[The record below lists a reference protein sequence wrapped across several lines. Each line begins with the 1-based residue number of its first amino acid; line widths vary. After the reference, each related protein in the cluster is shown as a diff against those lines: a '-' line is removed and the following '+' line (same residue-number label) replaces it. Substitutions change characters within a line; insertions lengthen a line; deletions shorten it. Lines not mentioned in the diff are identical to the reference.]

1 MNLHATMVFLLFSIL
16 ISTAS
21 AAEKIVMLR
30 HAEKSAMGL
39 GQLNCQGLNRAL
51 ALPNILIKMFGA
63 PSVIYTPN
71 PGVRKKDQ
79 GQLYN
84 YIRPLATIEPT
95 AIRLGMPVNT
105 AFGFDDIKSLK
116 EALLNPIYSNSVIYV
131 VWEHHLLE
139 TMTRE
144 ILLSLGK
151 DPKVVP
157 KWDVNDF
164 DSIYVITIADSNSGH
179 KKVSFIKHSEGLNNA
194 QTSCP
199 N

>member
-1 MNLHATMVFLLFSIL
+1 MNLYIYILVLLPSIL
-16 ISTAS
+16 IPSAS
-21 AAEKIVMLR
+21 AAEKIVLIR
-30 HAEKSAMGL
+30 HAEKSPLGL

-51 ALPNILIKMFGA
+51 ALPNILIKKFGN

-71 PGVRKKDQ
+71 PSVRKKDQ

-95 AIRLGMPVNT
+95 AIRLGMSVNT
-105 AFGFDDIKSLK
+105 EFGYDDIKSLK
-116 EALLNPIYSNSVIYV
+116 KALLNPINSNSVIYV

-144 ILLSLGK
+144 ILASFGK
-151 DPKVVP
+151 NPKIVP
-157 KWDVNDF
+157 QWNASDF
-164 DSIYVITIADSNSGH
+164 DSIYVITIVDDGKS
-179 KKVSFIKHSEGLNNA
+179 KKDVSFIKESEGLNNA
-194 QTSCP
+194 QVSCP

>member
-1 MNLHATMVFLLFSIL
+1 MNLHTFIVALLFSIL
-16 ISTAS
+16 IPTAS
-21 AAEKIVMLR
+21 ATEKIVLLR

-51 ALPNILIKMFGA
+51 ALPNKLIKKFGN
-63 PSVIYTPN
+63 PSVIYAPN
-71 PGVRKKDQ
+71 PSVRKKDQ

-105 AFGFDDIKSLK
+105 EFGFDDIKSLK
-116 EALLNPIYSNSVIYV
+116 KALLNPINSNSVIYV
-131 VWEHHLLE
+131 VWEHHLLV

-144 ILLSLGK
+144 ILSSLGK
-151 DPKVVP
+151 DPKIVP
-157 KWDVNDF
+157 QWNASDF
-164 DSIYVITIADSNSGH
+164 DSIYVTTIVDDGDG
-179 KKVSFIKHSEGLNNA
+179 KKDVSFIKDSEGLNNA